1 MSKKENN
8 PLFLYD
14 TLTKGK
20 KEFKLPKK
28 RKTIL
33 MYDCGPTVYDK
44 PHIGNLAR
52 YIMSDVLRRYLEY
65 KYKSKGY
72 KVKQVMNITDVG
84 HLTEDDLATSDRGED
99 KIIAQA
105 KKEGKDPL
113 VIARYYEKE
122 FFKAAKKL
130 NLKIAKAYDIE
141 KGEIKNTKDVI
152 IVRATDHIDDMI
164 KVIKGLV
171 EKGHAYETSKGVYF
185 NVSKF
190 KDYGKLSGNTLDK
203 LQEGKRV
210 KVDPEKKTPYD
221 FALWIKAPKEHLMQ
235 WDSPWGRGY
244 PGWHI
249 ECTAMSIKYLGEQI
263 DIHTGGE
270 DNIFPH
276 HEDEIAQSEA
286 YTGKSPFVKYWIHR
300 RHMLIDNEKMAK
312 SEGNVYTLE
321 DLEKMGYS
329 PEAFKLAILSG
340 KYNSKMKFSKKTLKT
355 LKRAKTILN
364 KIYLN
369 IPKREKLKKEWKSYF
384 SSPNGKPFK
393 IDKKELKEFD
403 EEVQKSMDDSLNTP
417 EVLALTAAEIS
428 IPELKTSPENVIKAI
443 EIVDEVLGTNFSNPP
458 RTNIPD
464 EVIDLIEERINA
476 RKAKDFDKADKIRN
490 EIERKGFEIE
500 DTDSDD
506 VCKLKPKI

>member
-1 MSKKENN
+1 MLK
-8 PLFLYD
+8 LYNS
-14 TLTKGK
+14 LTKQK
-20 KEFKLPKK
+20 DPFKPIKDK
-28 RKTIL
+28 VVL
-33 MYDCGPTVYDK
+33 MYDCGPTVYAK

-52 YIMSDVLRRYLEY
+52 YIMSDILRRYLEY
-65 KYKSKGY
+65 KDY

-130 NLKIAKAYDIE
+130 NLKIAEAYDVE
-141 KGEIKNTKDVI
+141 KGEIKNTEDI
-152 IVRATDHIDDMI
+152 IIARATDHINDMI
-164 KVIKGLV
+164 KVIKDLV
-171 EKGHAYETSKGVYF
+171 EKGYAYETSKGVYF

-276 HEDEIAQSEA
+276 HEDEIAQSES

-300 RHMLIDNEKMAK
+300 RHFLVDSKKMAK

-321 DLEKMGYS
+321 DLGKMGYS
-329 PEAFKLAILSG
+329 PEVFKLAILSG
-340 KYNSKMKFSKKTLKT
+340 KYNSKINFSEDSLKQ
-355 LKRAKTILN
+355 AKTILKKTFWDVIDS
-364 KIYLN
+364 KIKNQDNSKDIIDL
-369 IPKREKLKKEWKSYF
+369 EKTLE
-384 SSPNGKPFK
+384 
-393 IDKKELKEFD
+393 
-403 EEVQKSMDDSLNTP
+403 DDLNTP
-417 EVLALTAAEIS
+417 KAIAIVNRTTS
-428 IPELKTSPENVIKAI
+428 IKLLKTADKI
-443 EIVDEVLGTNFSNPP
+443 LGTNFSEPISTTMP
-458 RTNIPD
+458 TSIKKLAD
-464 EVIDLIEERINA
+464 ERHKA
-476 RKAKDFDKADKIRN
+476 RKNKDFVKSDKLRK
-490 EIERKGFEIE
+490 EIEKKGFEIE
-500 DTDSDD
+500 DTNSGYR
-506 VCKLKPKI
+506 VKRK

>member
-1 MSKKENN
+1 MQLYNTLTNKKEDFK
-8 PLFLYD
+8 PLKD
-14 TLTKGK
+14 
-20 KEFKLPKK
+20 KEV
-28 RKTIL
+28 L

-52 YIMSDVLRRYLEY
+52 YIMSDILRRYLEY
-65 KYKSKGY
+65 KGY

-84 HLTEDDLATSDRGED
+84 HLTEDDLETSDRGED

-130 NLKIAKAYDIE
+130 NLKIAEAYDLE
-141 KGEIKNTKDVI
+141 KGEIKNTDNI
-152 IVRATDHIDDMI
+152 IITRATDHIDEMK
-164 KVIKGLV
+164 KVIEGLV
-171 EKGHAYETSKGVYF
+171 KKGYAYETSKGVYF
-185 NVSKF
+185 DVSKF

-221 FALWIKAPKEHLMQ
+221 FALWIKAPKEHLMK
-235 WDSPWGRGY
+235 WESPWGEGY

-300 RHMLIDNEKMAK
+300 RHFLVDNKKMAK

-321 DLEKMGYS
+321 DLEKMGFS
-329 PEAFKLAILSG
+329 PEVFKLAILSG
-340 KYNSKMKFSKKTLKT
+340 KYNSKSEFSKKSLEQ
-355 LKRAKTILN
+355 AKVVLEEIQAALWAEKQGFKPEKYDQPVIEDIIKAMDDDFNT
-364 KIYLN
+364 
-369 IPKREKLKKEWKSYF
+369 PKAIAGIQKLGTRKSLLE
-384 SSPNGKPFK
+384 
-393 IDKKELKEFD
+393 IDK
-403 EEVQKSMDDSLNTP
+403 M
-417 EVLALTAAEIS
+417 
-428 IPELKTSPENVIKAI
+428 
-443 EIVDEVLGTNFSNPP
+443 LGTNLV
-458 RTNIPD
+458 IPVKIPTKIK
-464 EVIDLIEERINA
+464 ELTKEREEA
-476 RKAKDFDKADKIRN
+476 RKEKDFKKSDKIRA
-490 EIERKGFEIE
+490 EIEKAGFEIE
-500 DTDSDD
+500 DSDKGY
-506 VCKLKPKI
+506 KLKPKN